1 MLGENLM
8 MMPPVATGAVD
19 RDDESVGI
27 SNNGTGQVLSARSR
41 GHEPKQTNGAGP

>member
-1 MLGENLM
+1 MLGDNLM

-41 GHEPKQTNGAGP
+41 GLEPKQINGAGP